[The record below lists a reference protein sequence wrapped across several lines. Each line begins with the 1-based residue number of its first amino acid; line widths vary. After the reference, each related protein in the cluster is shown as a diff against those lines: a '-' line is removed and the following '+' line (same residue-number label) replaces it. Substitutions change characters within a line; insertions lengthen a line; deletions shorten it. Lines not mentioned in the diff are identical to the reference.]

1 MSERHR
7 ESSHVYSIVLAGGSG
22 TRFWPASRRALPK
35 QLLALGKSTESSLIA
50 ETVRRVEPL
59 CPPEQVV
66 VATSTRLLD
75 ATRRA
80 LPWLP
85 SSAFLGE
92 PVARNTAPCIAWATA
107 VIARRDPEAIVMV
120 LPSDHH
126 IGDPEQFRRI
136 LTRAID
142 SAKSAITT
150 VGIEPTRP
158 DTGYGYIEQGAQVSD
173 GVYEVARFVEKPN
186 REKAEEYLRG
196 GRHLWNSGM
205 FFFRAAELLANVQRF
220 APAIWECI
228 QRIESAAKRGAQA
241 EAEETEAAFAAM
253 PSISI
258 DYAVMEKASPLRVVP
273 GSFGWS
279 DLGSWE
285 SAWELAEKDANGNSL
300 SEHAVF
306 VDAHNNLVVDHSS
319 RARDKVVALVGV
331 ENLCVV
337 QTEDALLVIPRE
349 RSQDVRSIV
358 EALEKAKRHD
368 KL

>member
-1 MSERHR
+1 
-7 ESSHVYSIVLAGGSG
+7 
-22 TRFWPASRRALPK
+22 LPK
-35 QLLALGKSTESSLIA
+35 QLLALGKSPDSSLIA

-59 CPPEQVV
+59 CPPDRVV

-92 PVARNTAPCIAWATA
+92 PMARNTAPCIAWATA
-107 VIARRDPEAIVMV
+107 VIARRDPDAIVMV

-126 IGDPEQFRRI
+126 IGEPEQFRRVVS
-136 LTRAID
+136 TAVE
-142 SAKSAITT
+142 SAKTAITT

-158 DTGYGYIEQGAQVSD
+158 DTGYGYIERGAPVKD
-173 GVYEVARFVEKPN
+173 GVFEVARFVEKPN
-186 REKAEEYLRG
+186 RSKAEEYLRG

-205 FFFRAAELLANVQRF
+205 FFFKASELLANIERF
-220 APAIWECI
+220 APAISSAIE
-228 QRIESAAKRGAQA
+228 RIEAAAKRGPEA
-241 EAEETEAAFAAM
+241 EAEETQTAFAAM

-285 SAWELAEKDANGNSL
+285 SAWELADKDANGNSL
-300 SEHAVF
+300 SEHAEF
-306 VDAHNNLVVDHSS
+306 VDARNNLVVDQSS

-358 EALEKAKRHD
+358 EALEKANRHD

>member
-1 MSERHR
+1 MTER
-7 ESSHVYSIVLAGGSG
+7 SLDTSHLYTIVLAGGSG

-35 QLLALGKSTESSLIA
+35 QLLALGKAPDSSLIA
-50 ETVRRVEPL
+50 ETVKRVEPL
-59 CPPEQVV
+59 CPAERVV
-66 VATSTRLLD
+66 VATSTRLID

-80 LPWLP
+80 LPALP
-85 SSAFLGE
+85 NSSFLGE
-92 PVARNTAPCIAWATA
+92 PAARNTAPCIAWATA
-107 VIARRDPEAIVMV
+107 VIARRDPQAFVMV

-126 IGDPEQFRRI
+126 IGEPERFRQV
-136 LTRAID
+136 LLLALA
-142 SAKSAITT
+142 SAQSAITT

-158 DTGYGYIEQGAQVSD
+158 DTGYGYIERGAAVSD
-173 GVYEVARFVEKPN
+173 GVYDVARFVEKPN
-186 REKAEEYLRG
+186 RERAEEYLRG

-205 FFFRAAELLANVQRF
+205 FFFRATDLLAAVARF
-220 APAIWECI
+220 APEIWANIE
-228 QRIESAAKRGAQA
+228 RIEAAASRGA
-241 EAEETEAAFAAM
+241 EAEAEATRAAFAAM

-285 SAWELAEKDANGNSL
+285 SAWELADKDAQGNSVT
-300 SEHAVF
+300 EHAVY
-306 VDAHNNLVVDHSS
+306 VDARNNLVVDHSS

-349 RSQDVRSIV
+349 RSQDVRAIV
-358 EALEKAKRHD
+358 EALEKANRHD